1 MHNYKNSMRWSQI
14 LGISKECTHDKV
26 PPDADYYYCPD
37 CGELIENQ
45 WYLVRCASCGLK
57 EIATVKNGEVAPLDN
72 FCHNC
77 GGREFTVERLEKI
90 DCININYAVLIKT
103 IAKNE
108 KDEYSQSW
116 IDTTQTSN
124 YIPKLLR

>member
-1 MHNYKNSMRWSQI
+1 MRWSQI
-14 LGISKECTHDKV
+14 LGLSKECTHDKV
-26 PPDADYYYCPD
+26 PLDADYYYCPD

-57 EIATVKNGEVAPLDN
+57 EIATVKNGEIVPIDN

-77 GGREFTVERLEKI
+77 GGREYTVERLGKI
-90 DCININYAVLIKT
+90 DCININYAVLIKA

-108 KDEYSQSW
+108 AEEYSQSW
-116 IDTTQTSN
+116 VDAIQTSN

>member
-1 MHNYKNSMRWSQI
+1 MKWSQI
-14 LGISKECTHDKV
+14 LGFHKCCSHDKV

-45 WYLVRCASCGLK
+45 WYLVRCKSCGLK
-57 EIATVKNGEVAPLDN
+57 EIATVKNGEIVPADK

-77 GGREFTVERLEKI
+77 GGSEYTIERLPKI

-103 IAKNE
+103 IVSTE
-108 KDEYSQSW
+108 QQEYYQSW
-116 IDTTQTSN
+116 AEAIKTSDCKQ
-124 YIPKLLR
+124 KLLR

>member
-1 MHNYKNSMRWSQI
+1 MKWSQI
-14 LGISKECTHDKV
+14 LGFSKECKHNKV
-26 PPDADYYYCPD
+26 PVDVEYYYCPD

-57 EIATVKNGEVAPLDN
+57 EIATVKNGEIVPVDN

-77 GGREFTVERLEKI
+77 GSREYNIERLPKI
-90 DCININYAVLIKT
+90 DCININYAVHIKA
-103 IAKNE
+103 IVKNE
-108 KDEYSQSW
+108 FDEYSQSW
-116 IDTTQTSN
+116 IDSTRTSG